1 MGNCIPLFL
10 GGENMPFYVPPDSVV
25 KILRGV
31 PLDIEHEHT
40 LWFATQAAQTT
51 YFESCAVSTFTSV
64 TYARKNRGIIKLQV
78 PIATIKDCDYMMFKN
93 TGFENKW
100 FYAFIV
106 SVDYVS
112 NNVTQVAFI
121 IDQLQT
127 WFFEMQL
134 AQCYVEREHA
144 NHDVAGDNLIP
155 EALETGEYI
164 YEDNDYDWCHEFTSY
179 DVVVYTTF
187 SSSSS
192 DGINW
197 VFTGTQGSY
206 RWGIYTGLNIRV
218 FRTIENQAT
227 ITSINAFVTQ
237 AYQYMQDGIIA
248 MIMIPHEALDNNY
261 DPTQISHT
269 IPKITSIDGYV
280 PRNKKL
286 LTSPYVFIEANNC
299 EGAVAALPQ
308 EYFGGTNPAVC
319 QFMITFNITCAPVAI
334 CVPINY
340 KNSEYCLTEALYI
353 NNFSQC
359 SYNTDLFK
367 AYMAQSLTAQMG
379 KTITDMIGGA
389 GSFAKLTS
397 EAMPRVNQS
406 GGETPAD
413 FFKDLGGSVWNFTKD
428 ALNVGGRG
436 LETIGN
442 LGNTDLGRAITML
455 GAGAAV
461 GYALGDNV
469 RGRIFNDLS
478 EMYAK
483 SVQAPHN
490 TGANTPDY
498 LTSNRLKGF
507 WFFHRTIRNEYAQI
521 IDSYFDRYGYATK
534 KTKIPNIHVRQ
545 NWTYTKTIG
554 CEINGNIPIEAK
566 TEIKN
571 CFNNGITFWTTPANV
586 GNYNVSNGII

>member
-40 LWFATQAAQTT
+40 LWFATQAAQTI

-112 NNVTQVAFI
+112 NNVTQVSFV

-179 DVVVYTTF
+179 DVVVYTTY
-187 SSSSS
+187 SSSSA
-192 DGINW
+192 DGLTW
-197 VFTGTQGSY
+197 TFTDSQGRY
-206 RWGIYTGLNIRV
+206 IWGIYSGLNIRV
-218 FRTIENQAT
+218 FRNIELQT
-227 ITSINAFVTQ
+227 TVDSINSFVSQ
-237 AYQYMQDGIIA
+237 GWQYMQDGIVA
-248 MIMIPHEALDNNY
+248 MIMIPHEALDNQQL
-261 DPTQISHT
+261 PAQISHT
-269 IPKITSIDGYV
+269 IPKITTIDGYT
-280 PRNKKL
+280 PINKKL
-286 LTSPYVFIEANNC
+286 LTAPYAFIEAHNC
-299 EGAVAALPQ
+299 EGAVAVLPQ
-308 EYFGGTNPAVC
+308 EFFGGTNPSVC
-319 QFMITFNITCAPVAI
+319 QFMITFNITCAPVAV

-353 NNFSQC
+353 NNFPQC
-359 SYNTDLFK
+359 SYNTDVYK
-367 AYMAQSLTAQMG
+367 AYMAQSLTAKIGQ
-379 KTITDMIGGA
+379 IVTDAVSGVGVMQDLKPTSNPGLNESGGYNSVGDMFRDMLSGGRYTKSNGNNERSSLGDIYNA
-389 GSFAKLTS
+389 LGNMDA
-397 EAMPRVNQS
+397 VNQS
-406 GGETPAD
+406 V
-413 FFKDLGGSVWNFTKD
+413 GSLV
-428 ALNVGGRG
+428 VGG
-436 LETIGN
+436 I
-442 LGNTDLGRAITML
+442 
-455 GAGAAV
+455 
-461 GYALGDNV
+461 LGDDV
-469 RGRIFNDLS
+469 RGKIYSDLS
-478 EMYAK
+478 QMYAK
-483 SVQAPHN
+483 AIQAPHN
-490 TGANTPDY
+490 TGGNTPDY

-507 WFFHRTIRNEYAQI
+507 WFFHRTIRREYAEI
-521 IDSYFDRYGYATK
+521 IDSYFSRYGYATK
-534 KTKIPNIHVRQ
+534 RTKIPNIHVRQ

-586 GNYNVSNGII
+586 GNYSVSNAII